1 MRKYL
6 LLISLFFLSCGL
18 SPGARAKMVLEQGLK
33 DSSPV
38 VRINAAMGL
47 NSETASVVL
56 TEIFMDGENE
66 AKAAVLQS
74 ISENRELLS
83 ESLIVEACS
92 NPNPSVREAAYRV
105 VALSEFVNARDLLL
119 QGTQDELV
127 AVRVISYGG
136 LARFG
141 DREFLQ
147 QGIRDPETRVRIASA
162 KALGE
167 LGRAGMPEFIKD
179 ELKKSTPDLLG
190 IGIIAMA
197 ELSDT
202 ASIPLFKVLL
212 KEGAGDL
219 RIDAAEALLILGDDT
234 GVGAL
239 KNGLQSNDP
248 FVRIHATEVLTRHN
262 VPETYPHLEAAT
274 RDEFMNVA
282 VRAVK
287 ALAQHEPGKYKELF
301 KELMDAQ
308 NPLLRIA
315 AATAYLRSLDGA

>member
-1 MRKYL
+1 M
-6 LLISLFFLSCGL
+6 SLFFLSCGL
-18 SPGARAKMVLEQGLK
+18 SPGARAIMILEQGLK

-38 VRINAAMGL
+38 VRINAAVGL
-47 NSETASVVL
+47 NNKTASVVL

-83 ESLIVEACS
+83 EALIVEACS
-92 NPNPSVREAAYRV
+92 SPNPLVREAAYRV
-105 VALSEFVNARDLLL
+105 VVLGEFVNAEELLL
-119 QGTQDELV
+119 RGTRDELV

-141 DREFLQ
+141 DRELLQ

-179 ELKKSTPDLLG
+179 ELRKSTPDLLG
-190 IGIIAMA
+190 IGIVAIAQ
-197 ELSDT
+197 LGDT
-202 ASIPLFKVLL
+202 ASIPLFKALL

-234 GVGAL
+234 GVEAL

-248 FVRIHATEVLTRHN
+248 FVRIHTAEVLAKHD
-262 VPETYPHLEAAT
+262 VPATYPYLEAAT
-274 RDEFMNVA
+274 RDDFMNVA
-282 VRAVK
+282 VWAVK
-287 ALAQHEPGKYKELF
+287 ALARHEPHKYKERF
-301 KELMDAQ
+301 WELLDAQ

-315 AATAYLRSLDGA
+315 AATAYLRCLDGA